1 MLATIGIFSLTGS
14 LVYQAIDSWRMYNVL
29 LMIVSGISALIAA
42 WREVKYRLQ
51 PLIEANSRAFSES
64 LSFDQQLLD
73 QL

>member
-1 MLATIGIFSLTGS
+1 
-14 LVYQAIDSWRMYNVL
+14 MYNVL